1 MVESL
6 VFMDYD
12 DQCIDFLVNFLLV
25 YNFYF
30 FFQESNDIMFVLVK
44 KGIVKVFI
52 EKLLEIF
59 NKGGKRSK
67 IESYQK
73 FLRKEVR

>member
-1 MVESL
+1 MIESL
-6 VFMDYD
+6 VLMDYD

-59 NKGGKRSK
+59 NKGGKRK
-67 IESYQK
+67 
-73 FLRKEVR
+73 

>member
-1 MVESL
+1 MIENL
-6 VFMDYD
+6 VLMDYD

-59 NKGGKRSK
+59 NKGGKRK
-67 IESYQK
+67 
-73 FLRKEVR
+73 

>member
-1 MVESL
+1 
-6 VFMDYD
+6 
-12 DQCIDFLVNFLLV
+12 
-25 YNFYF
+25 
-30 FFQESNDIMFVLVK
+30 MFVLVK

-67 IESYQK
+67 IESY
-73 FLRKEVR
+73 